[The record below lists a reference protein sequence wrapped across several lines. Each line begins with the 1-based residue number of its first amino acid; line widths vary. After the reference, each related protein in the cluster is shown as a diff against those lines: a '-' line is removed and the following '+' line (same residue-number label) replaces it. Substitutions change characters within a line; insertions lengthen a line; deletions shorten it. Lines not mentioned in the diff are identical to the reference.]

1 MREFVL
7 VTFLDGCVE
16 DGGAYIHKR
25 NMLRALCLLKS
36 EALRIII
43 ICSDHEG
50 VSLVN
55 EMGLTGVLRKTGRLR
70 RFCNRLFAVRWLRN
84 LFGHRLAELPFGLD
98 YLLRRLRADLV
109 LFSGADIR
117 VLQLLTHNY
126 IVQYWTCVIW
136 SNRNSPKSL
145 NSVNSRGASTSTAR
159 FAERQR

>member
-1 MREFVL
+1 MQPIDLHRENRLPNGVGYECANSSL

-55 EMGLTGVLRKTGRLR
+55 EMGLTGVLRKTGQAAAVLQSAIRGSVVKKFIWPSPGRAALR
-70 RFCNRLFAVRWLRN
+70 FGLFAAT
-84 LFGHRLAELPFGLD
+84 AEG
-98 YLLRRLRADLV
+98 
-109 LFSGADIR
+109 
-117 VLQLLTHNY
+117 
-126 IVQYWTCVIW
+126 
-136 SNRNSPKSL
+136 
-145 NSVNSRGASTSTAR
+145 
-159 FAERQR
+159 